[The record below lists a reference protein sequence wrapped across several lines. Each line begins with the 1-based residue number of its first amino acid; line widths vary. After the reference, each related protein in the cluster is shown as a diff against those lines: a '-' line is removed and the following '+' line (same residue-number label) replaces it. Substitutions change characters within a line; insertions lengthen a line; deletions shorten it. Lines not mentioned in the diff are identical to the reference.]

1 MVDETLATPKTMP
14 VEDALTVDTFDLE
27 KWINGVTPVERACTI
42 YGRADLL
49 AQLDLMRDRIR
60 AARRAGKDTKSLEG
74 QAQHLADEVE
84 ASALDVVV
92 QGWSPERRE
101 EYHQALKDQGITD
114 NLELGLHMVAAQ
126 IVKPEGFTVEML
138 RTLQDVSPTQA
149 GLIASRVQEANTKPV
164 EVSVPF

>member
-1 MVDETLATPKTMP
+1 MIDETLATPKAAP

-27 KWINGVTPVERACTI
+27 KWISGVAPV
-42 YGRADLL
+42 GRADLL
-49 AQLDLMRDRIR
+49 AQLDLMRDRIK
-60 AARRAGKDTKSLEG
+60 AARRAGKNTKPLED
-74 QAQHLADEVE
+74 QAKHLADEVE
-84 ASALDVVV
+84 ASALDIVV

-149 GLIASRVQEANTKPV
+149 GLIASRVHEANTKPV